1 MNVPEN
7 IIIFIG
13 IVLILSLLA
22 NAALIGLLMTYV
34 NNERDIRM
42 RDLGQRNKRE

>member
-13 IVLILSLLA
+13 IALILSLLA
-22 NAALIGLLMTYV
+22 NAALIGLLVAYV

-42 RDLGQRNKRE
+42 RDFDRRNKRE